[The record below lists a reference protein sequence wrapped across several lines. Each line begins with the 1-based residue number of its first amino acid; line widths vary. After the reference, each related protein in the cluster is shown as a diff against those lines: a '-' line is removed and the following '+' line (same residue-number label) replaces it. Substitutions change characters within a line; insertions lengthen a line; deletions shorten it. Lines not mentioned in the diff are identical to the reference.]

1 MVERFDLVQYE
12 HFDQLDRAVNGD
24 WVRYSDHLAIIG
36 RIEDEHTDER
46 VQWMAELSALKKQVE
61 ELTAERDEEAK
72 CVDYAEKDFLKAI
85 ARAESAEAEAAAA
98 LRKALR
104 EDWHGVV
111 LDGRNEHGSHVL
123 MLPHRSIELEQDEN
137 GDFIKYL
144 AETILQDAERLGFS
158 IGDAVV
164 ATFDACTDEG
174 FFSHYEYTGVSSLLT
189 EHLYGPPEEQQS
201 ARAALSAVKEV

>member
-1 MVERFDLVQYE
+1 MTNWRDLGLTWDEAAQ
-12 HFDQLDRAVNGD
+12 D
-24 WVRYSDHLAIIG
+24 AI
-36 RIEDEHTDER
+36 R
-46 VQWMAELSALKKQVE
+46 
-61 ELTAERDEEAK
+61 
-72 CVDYAEKDFLKAI
+72 
-85 ARAESAEAEAAAA
+85 AEAEAAA

>member
-1 MVERFDLVQYE
+1 MVKRFYGPLIG
-12 HFDQLDRAVNGD
+12 FSMLPGDRGEY
-24 WVRYSDHLAIIG
+24 VRYSDH
-36 RIEDEHTDER
+36 E
-46 VQWMAELSALKKQVE
+46 AELSALKKQVE
-61 ELTAERDEEAK
+61 ELTAERDDARRYAVEARLRENQ
-72 CVDYAEKDFLKAI
+72 AEDRRVSESF
-85 ARAESAEAEAAAA
+85 ARAKAEAEAAA

>member
-1 MVERFDLVQYE
+1 MSDAPDEIGLVG
-12 HFDQLDRAVNGD
+12 NGFEWRLWNRHED
-24 WVRYSDHLAIIG
+24 SDEQGAVRYILRDKH
-36 RIEDEHTDER
+36 E
-46 VQWMAELSALKKQVE
+46 AEVAALKKQVE
-61 ELTAERDEEAK
+61 ELTKVLNRKVDEK
-72 CVDYAEKDFLKAI
+72 CAAVQ
-85 ARAESAEAEAAAA
+85 ARTRAEAEAAA